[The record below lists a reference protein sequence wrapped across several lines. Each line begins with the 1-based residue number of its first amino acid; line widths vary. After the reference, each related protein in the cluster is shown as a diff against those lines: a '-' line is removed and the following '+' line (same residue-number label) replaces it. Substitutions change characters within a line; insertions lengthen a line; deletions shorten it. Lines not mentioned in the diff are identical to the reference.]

1 MNRAYW
7 TIYDDDSMEFE
18 RELENATTVDVDFD
32 RILAS
37 VLRKAMAEEG
47 TLDHFEQEKELF
59 EV

>member
-7 TIYDDDSMEFE
+7 TIYDDDSMEFD
-18 RELENATTVDVDFD
+18 RELEQATTVDMDFD

-37 VLRKAMAEEG
+37 VLRKAMAKEG